1 MISPTPMPHDDA
13 WPNNFQIGDAV
24 TLKDI
29 PLNTTNETIM
39 DYFKDSPVKYISEL
53 VELVHGALPVLGCFV
68 SLTSTPGGS
77 TETRGWTYERFT
89 RANPPKKVEDADIS
103 SLLGL

>member
-1 MISPTPMPHDDA
+1 MISPTPMPKDDT
-13 WPNNFQIGDAV
+13 WPNGFQIGDAV

-39 DYFKDSPVKYISEL
+39 DYFKDFPVKYISEL
-53 VELVHGALPVLGCFV
+53 VHGAITGNGCFV

-89 RANPPKKVEDADIS
+89 RSNPPKKVEDADIS

>member
-1 MISPTPMPHDDA
+1 MISTTPLPKDDA

-24 TLKDI
+24 KLKDI

-53 VELVHGALPVLGCFV
+53 VTGAITGNGCFV
-68 SLTSTPGGS
+68 SLTSTPGGQ
-77 TETRGWTYERFT
+77 TETRGWVYERFA
-89 RANPPKKVEDADIS
+89 RVSKPPKKVKDVDIS
-103 SLLGL
+103 NLLGL

>member
-1 MISPTPMPHDDA
+1 MISPTPMPQDDA
-13 WPNNFQIGDAV
+13 WPNDFQIGDAV
-24 TLKDI
+24 MLKDI

-53 VELVHGALPVLGCFV
+53 VTGALPGLRCFV
-68 SLTSTPGGS
+68 SLTSTPGGK
-77 TETRGWTYERFT
+77 TETRGWVYERFA
-89 RANPPKKVEDADIS
+89 RVSKQPKKVEDADIS

>member
-1 MISPTPMPHDDA
+1 MISPTPMPKDDA
-13 WPNNFQIGDAV
+13 WPNGFQIGDAV

-53 VELVHGALPVLGCFV
+53 VITGNGCFV
-68 SLTSTPGGS
+68 SLTSTPGGQ
-77 TETRGWTYERFT
+77 TETRGWVYERFA
-89 RANPPKKVEDADIS
+89 RVSKPPKKVEDADIS